1 VSQLMLHGRREWD
14 EQLIRECMYN
24 HDALEVLQI
33 RLSDK
38 SQEDQIAWA
47 LEKSG
52 IFLVKSAYRLALN
65 IDWNTSARACS
76 SASPDGSCT
85 LYKDIWSANVPQK
98 VKIFAWRLAQEVLTT
113 QLNRTYRKLEE
124 NGRCQICGAED
135 ESAHHAVIRCT
146 RVVSL

>member
-1 VSQLMLHGRREWD
+1 MLHGRREWD

-52 IFLVKSAYRLALN
+52 IFSVKSAYRLALN
-65 IDWNTSARACS
+65 IDFKCKSGWFMYIIQRYLVSKCSTKGKNICMETSS
-76 SASPDGSCT
+76 GGSRNST
-85 LYKDIWSANVPQK
+85 
-98 VKIFAWRLAQEVLTT
+98 
-113 QLNRTYRKLEE
+113 
-124 NGRCQICGAED
+124 
-135 ESAHHAVIRCT
+135 
-146 RVVSL
+146 